1 VTSTVSVD
9 APVGDIGQRLTAA
22 MTTLSPQET
31 RAAEFMRDHL
41 ADLAVYNAA
50 EVARLSGVSK
60 ATVSRLYRRL
70 GFGNA
75 EEVRDHVRSLRS
87 SGAPIAGESPA
98 NFAAHIER
106 ETVNLHAVLAGLDL
120 TEIAPLIAQ
129 ARRVV
134 VVGFR
139 NSYPVALHL
148 RQQLAQ
154 ARDGV
159 TLAPVVGQSLGEE
172 LASLDADDVLVV
184 VGFRRRPE
192 LFPRLIAAASTSPVP
207 VIVLG
212 DDGVRRYASQVRH
225 LVLCPVDSVTAF
237 DSYAAAFSVVSL
249 IAAAVLGENL
259 RAGRARI
266 ADIGIAYA
274 DMDELEGY

>member
-9 APVGDIGQRLTAA
+9 AAVGDIGQRLSAA
-22 MTTLSPQET
+22 MPALSPQET

-41 ADLAVYNAA
+41 ADLALYNAA

-60 ATVSRLYRRL
+60 ATISRLYRRL
-70 GFGNA
+70 GFSSA
-75 EEVRDHVRSLRS
+75 DEVRDHVRALRS
-87 SGAPIAGESPA
+87 SGAPIAADGPA
-98 NFAAHIER
+98 NFAAHVER
-106 ETVNLHAVLAGLDL
+106 ESANLHSALAGLDL
-120 TEIAPLIAQ
+120 SEIAPLIAE

-134 VVGFR
+134 VIGFR

-154 ARDGV
+154 ARDDV
-159 TLAPVVGQSLGEE
+159 TLAPLPGQSLGEE
-172 LASLDADDVLVV
+172 LASLDAHDLIVL

-192 LFPRLIAAASTSPVP
+192 QFSRLIAATSTMATP
-207 VIVLG
+207 VILLG
-212 DDGVRRYASQVRH
+212 DVGVQRYATQVQH
-225 LVLCPVDSVTAF
+225 LVVCPVDSVTAF

-259 RAGRARI
+259 RSGRSRI
-266 ADIGIAYA
+266 AEIGAA
-274 DMDELEGY
+274 FAELDELERL